1 MIRPFK
7 KGLAGLL
14 LSALSLTAALAGCSS
29 SGGDASSGSPAG
41 GASPA
46 ASAQAADKYDKLPRE
61 LSVTAF
67 DRGQVS
73 SDEGSYESNRWTK
86 WMEEQTGI
94 KLKFVP
100 VPRAQ
105 VQQKL
110 NTLIAAN
117 EAPDIIWE
125 YSRDYIGTLVTQ
137 GVLQPLD
144 EYIDKY
150 SKAYKKYLQDNPD
163 LKPYLTFDGKT
174 YAIAVKRSTNN
185 IANGGM
191 WIRQDWLDQVGM
203 KAPATEDEFFAV
215 LKAFRDKGLA
225 KADAPLVSLH
235 LSYANVLDSLFS
247 AFSAQWYLE
256 NGKMTQGKLVDR
268 TADAIAFERK
278 LYANGYI
285 DKEYLTDKNMQRSIQ
300 DWSSGK
306 TGVFFATWSNSIE
319 NNMKDLLKNVPNAN
333 PVPLEPFATKYG
345 KNGLYQETSPH
356 MYVVFNKDMKNPKA
370 AMEYLD
376 WMLEKGWYNLS
387 FGFENVHYKLVN
399 GVPQVLD
406 QEKFKKEV
414 AYAYEYPIVHNNSSF
429 FKPENL
435 LVTAAS
441 DDLSQRWAKLQVESL
456 KVALKNTFK
465 RDIPYGPSIAEINN
479 VYTAV
484 KPKLDEIR
492 TRAIVK
498 GDISPQEAL
507 EMIRKEYKSAGGD
520 KADQLA
526 QEWYEKNKASFK

>member
-1 MIRPFK
+1 MSKQLK
-7 KGLAGLL
+7 KGIIGLALTAMAFGVL
-14 LSALSLTAALAGCSS
+14 LSGCGSES
-29 SGGDASSGSPAG
+29 DSAASSAPAG
-41 GASPA
+41 SVNPG
-46 ASAQAADKYDKLPRE
+46 ASAQTGDKYDKLPRE
-61 LSVTAF
+61 LSIEAF

-73 SDEGSYESNRWTK
+73 SDEGTYESNRWTK
-86 WMEEQTGI
+86 WMEEQTKM
-94 KLKFVP
+94 KLKIVP

-110 NTLIAAN
+110 NTLIAGN
-117 EAPDIIWE
+117 EAPDIMWE

-150 SKAYKKYLQDNPD
+150 STAYKQYLEKNPD
-163 LKPYLTFDGKT
+163 LKPFLTFDGKI
-174 YAIAVKRSTNN
+174 YALAVKRSTNN
-185 IANGGM
+185 IANAGM

-203 KAPATEDEFFAV
+203 KAPATEEEFYAV

-235 LSYANVLDSLFS
+235 SSYSNVLDSLFN
-247 AFSAQWYLE
+247 AFTAQWYLE
-256 NGKMTQGKLVDR
+256 NGKMTSGKMVDR

-300 DWSSGK
+300 DWTSGK
-306 TGVFFATWSNSIE
+306 TGIFFATWSNSIE
-319 NNMKDLLKNVPNAN
+319 NNMKDLMKNVPNAN
-333 PVPLEPFATKYG
+333 PVPLEPFSTKYG

-356 MYVVFNKDMKNPKA
+356 MYVVFNKNMKNPKV

-376 WMLEKGWYNLS
+376 WMLEKGWYTLT
-387 FGFENVHYKLVN
+387 FGLEGTHFKLVN
-399 GVPQVLD
+399 GVPQIID

-414 AYAYEYPIVHNNSSF
+414 AYAYEYPVVHGNADF

-435 LVTAAS
+435 LVTAAA

-479 VYTAV
+479 VSTAV

-507 EMIRKEYKSAGGD
+507 DMIRKEYKNAGGD

-526 QEWYEKNKASFK
+526 QEWYEKNKASLK